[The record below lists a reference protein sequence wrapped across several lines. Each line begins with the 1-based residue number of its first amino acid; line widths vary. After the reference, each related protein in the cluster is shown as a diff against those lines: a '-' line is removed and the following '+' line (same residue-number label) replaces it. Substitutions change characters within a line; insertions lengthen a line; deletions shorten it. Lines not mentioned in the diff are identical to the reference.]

1 VGCISAA
8 FTKQVVIYLQPVIDA
23 GPSFTVPEGTVV
35 QFNPTANDSTV
46 LSFHWSP
53 GTGLSNANALH
64 PFLQAMVDE
73 TYTLTAIGEGQCIAS
88 DDLKVKILKP
98 VLVPNAFSPNG
109 DGVHDTWNITNL
121 SDYPGCTVEV
131 FNRYG
136 QRVFYSAGYGT
147 PWNGTVSGKPLP
159 MATYYYV
166 IHLKNGFAPRS
177 GSITIV
183 K

>member
-1 VGCISAA
+1 
-8 FTKQVVIYLQPVIDA
+8 
-23 GPSFTVPEGTVV
+23 
-35 QFNPTANDSTV
+35 
-46 LSFHWSP
+46 
-53 GTGLSNANALH
+53 LSNASALR
-64 PFLQAMVDE
+64 PLLQAMIDE
-73 TYTLTAIGEGQCIAS
+73 TYTLTATGEGQCTAA
-88 DDLKVKILKP
+88 DFLKVKILKP
-98 VLVPNAFSPNG
+98 VKVPNAFSPNG
-109 DGVHDTWNITNL
+109 DGIHDTWDITNL

-147 PWNGTVSGKPLP
+147 PWNGTVGGKPLP

-166 IHLKNGFAPRS
+166 IHLKNGFAPRT